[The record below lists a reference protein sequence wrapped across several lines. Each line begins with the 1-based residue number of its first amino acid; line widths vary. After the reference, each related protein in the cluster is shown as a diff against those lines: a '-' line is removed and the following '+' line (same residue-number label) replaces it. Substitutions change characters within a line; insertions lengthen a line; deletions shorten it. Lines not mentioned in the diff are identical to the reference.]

1 MKFIQLFLQK
11 LPLCIGAIPYHL
23 SFYAAKFLLQNGQAR
38 IWARNS
44 YALKRLNPGISDIDF
59 TFLFK
64 ASYSNHEIK
73 KKISH
78 FQKWRKYFPL
88 WGEVNSYREDELK
101 RLAPFFNPYERQ
113 RDLKLQE
120 SLQLKFENPNLE
132 NKFVYILRMLKADE
146 HNLKKYPELR
156 KKKWIYHFQQV
167 GIPYSTQLIEPIIT
181 ELIRPLNLSL
191 NEQIFKEFLRVDET
205 LDQEVD
211 QFYLPLSP
219 NERASF
225 ILIFPLRWLVVSLRN
240 HQFDQDLALV
250 RVFNK
255 NEQKLLL
262 EHLRWE
268 LMGIFSQYHQMA
280 LTCDLSK
287 HMANIEKLL
296 ENLSH
301 EEASLLKTA
310 YQELDRF
317 IKNYRQE

>member
-11 LPLCIGAIPYHL
+11 LPPSVGAIPYHL
-23 SFYAAKFLLQNGQAR
+23 SFYSAKFLLQNGQAR

-44 YALKRLNPGISDIDF
+44 YALKRLNPGISDIDV

-64 ASYSNHEIK
+64 APYSNKEIK
-73 KKISH
+73 RKISH

-88 WGEVNSYREDELK
+88 WGELNSYKEDELK
-101 RLAPFFNPYERQ
+101 VFAPYFNPYERQ

-120 SLQLKFENPNLE
+120 NLKYKFDNPSLE
-132 NKFVYILRMLKADE
+132 NKFVYILRMLKADA
-146 HNLKKYPELR
+146 HNLKKHPELR

-167 GIPYSTQLIEPIIT
+167 GIPYSIQLLEPIIS
-181 ELIRPLNLSL
+181 ELILPLNLSL
-191 NEQIFKEFLRVDET
+191 NVQIFKDFLTVDENSE
-205 LDQEVD
+205 QEVD
-211 QFYLPLSP
+211 QFYLPLSS

-240 HQFDQDLALV
+240 HQFDQDLTLV
-250 RVFNK
+250 KAFNT

-268 LMGIFSQYHQMA
+268 LMGIYSQYHQMA
-280 LTCDLSK
+280 LDGDLSK
-287 HMANIEKLL
+287 HIANIKRVL

-301 EEASLLKTA
+301 EEASQLKQA
-310 YQELDRF
+310 YQELDHF
-317 IKNYRQE
+317 IKTYRQE